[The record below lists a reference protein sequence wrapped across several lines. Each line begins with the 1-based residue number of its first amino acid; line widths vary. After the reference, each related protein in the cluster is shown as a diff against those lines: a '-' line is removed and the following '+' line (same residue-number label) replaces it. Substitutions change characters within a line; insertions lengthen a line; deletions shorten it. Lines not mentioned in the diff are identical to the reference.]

1 MLIMI
6 TWYCSYSWLDT
17 TMLKSNTVIARPAP
31 NNGYCAVCIA
41 NNWRIILMLMLK
53 MLEISPAQCSNPA
66 RLKFDVSASRKVDI

>member
-41 NNWRIILMLMLK
+41 NNWRIIVMLK
-53 MLEISPAQCSNPA
+53 MLEIFLRLPCSVFKPGPF
-66 RLKFDVSASRKVDI
+66 KI